1 MPTSYTMNGLRLGV
15 TKMEEHPHT
24 RLINTKKWAATQD
37 DCREVS
43 ILIEDLFWALEEIE
57 RLRFQQSDADLQYD
71 LETESRSWLRE
82 VIE

>member
-1 MPTSYTMNGLRLGV
+1 
-15 TKMEEHPHT
+15 MEEHPHT